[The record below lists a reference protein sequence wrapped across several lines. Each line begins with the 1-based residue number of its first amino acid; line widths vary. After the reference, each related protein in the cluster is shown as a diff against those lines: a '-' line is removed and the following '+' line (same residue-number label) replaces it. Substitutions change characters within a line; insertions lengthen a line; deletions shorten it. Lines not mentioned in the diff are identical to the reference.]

1 MVFIVGV
8 DRWVFACT
16 GLLGIASLFIC
27 LVDIL
32 AAGSVLQDGSYIGG
46 GALES
51 ITGAQSTMVIHVEQ

>member
-32 AAGSVLQDGSYIGG
+32 AAGSVQDSSYIGG